1 MKIYEEKRAPN
12 PRRVRVFLAEKG
24 IDVEYQ
30 QVSIMEGE
38 HKTVEFTRLNPLQ
51 RVPVLELD
59 DGTIICETVAICRYF
74 EELYPEPALMGT
86 TTIERAQIEMFQ
98 RQVEFGLLQPIAH
111 CFRHLHPA
119 MAELEVP
126 QVAEWGKANGERAL
140 AGMDWLNTQ
149 LETREFVAGDTY
161 TIADITAL
169 IAIDF
174 RKLARIEMPDE
185 LTYLTNW
192 HERVS
197 KRLSATA

>member
-1 MKIYEEKRAPN
+1 MKIYEENRAPN

-24 IDVEYQ
+24 IDVEFQ
-30 QVSIMEGE
+30 QVSILDGE
-38 HKTVEFTRLNPLQ
+38 HKSAEFTRLNPLQ

-59 DGTIICETVAICRYF
+59 DGTVICETVAICRYF
-74 EELYPEPALMGT
+74 EELHPEPALMGT
-86 TTIERAQIEMFQ
+86 TAIERARIEMFQ

-119 MAELEVP
+119 MAKLEVP

-140 AGMDWLNTQ
+140 AGMAWLNSQ
-149 LETREFVAGDTY
+149 LKTREFVAGDTF

-174 RKLARIEMPDE
+174 RKVARIEIPDE
-185 LTYLTNW
+185 LTYLTDW
-192 HERVS
+192 HKKVLVRS
-197 KRLSATA
+197 SSQA